1 MARELSATHTRM
13 VITGDT
19 SNPSSAELEY
29 RVLNAD
35 GVNDDLLENPAKSA
49 VDSPN
54 FNQTASAFCAAAAS
68 TAKTAE
74 GIS

>member
-13 VITGDT
+13 VISGDT

-35 GVNDDLLENPAKSA
+35 GVNDDLLESPAKSV
-49 VDSPN
+49 VDSPD
-54 FNQTASAFCAAAAS
+54 FNQTVAAFCAAGAS
-68 TAKTAE
+68 TAKTTE